1 MVNKPK
7 GESEVC
13 NLILD
18 NHYDWCE
25 KEGRDTSW
33 YRKYWRKIYVETPK
47 LLRKNKKR
55 KSLDK

>member
-1 MVNKPK
+1 MVNKHK
-7 GESEVC
+7 GQSEVC
-13 NLILD
+13 KIILD
-18 NHYDWCE
+18 NHYDWCK

-33 YRKYWRKIYVETPK
+33 YKDWRKIYVETPK

>member
-1 MVNKPK
+1 MVNKHK
-7 GESEVC
+7 GQSEVC
-13 NLILD
+13 RIILD
-18 NHYDWCE
+18 NHYDWCK

-33 YRKYWRKIYVETPK
+33 YKDWRKIYVETPK

>member
-7 GESEVC
+7 GQSEVC
-13 NLILD
+13 KIILD
-18 NHYDWCE
+18 NHYDWCK

-33 YRKYWRKIYVETPK
+33 YKDWRKTYVETSK

>member
-1 MVNKPK
+1 MVNKHK
-7 GESEVC
+7 GQSEVC
-13 NLILD
+13 RIILD
-18 NHYDWCE
+18 NHYDWCK

-33 YRKYWRKIYVETPK
+33 YKDWRKTYVEPPK

>member
-1 MVNKPK
+1 MVNKHK
-7 GESEVC
+7 GQSEVC
-13 NLILD
+13 RIILD
-18 NHYDWCE
+18 NHYDWCK

-33 YRKYWRKIYVETPK
+33 YKDWRKTYVETPM

>member
-1 MVNKPK
+1 MVNKHK
-7 GESEVC
+7 GQSEVC
-13 NLILD
+13 RIILN
-18 NHYDWCE
+18 NHYDWCK

-33 YRKYWRKIYVETPK
+33 YKDWRKTYVETPK